1 MELISGFS
9 KLEFRNHRISIY
21 DSSTQNSNNSTLFSP
36 VLFNDT
42 KPYERAYC
50 LSQVFYRAKYSF
62 SNERDKIREG
72 KHTGRTIGWLLEHGY
87 AKDVIKMIDCGYL
100 FIKDFNSFTY
110 PDDEK
115 IRNAVWIALDKQR
128 TFKDVTSFTDPITIE
143 LSRRHYYDM
152 YYYDVYDS
160 SPAKYDDYYEHRAL
174 SFEEIIDTDTNYL
187 VALINKRSL
196 YVKQQVIEE
205 LKDCHSGN
213 KRFLSKLRKIETAI
227 NEYNEEIEY
236 FKQAEWDMIRE
247 EEDRKWQEEA
257 YRQAF
262 EDDPEAEWNI
272 D

>member
-9 KLEFRNHRISIY
+9 KLEFRKHQISIY
-21 DSSTQNSNNSTLFSP
+21 DSSSQNPNNSTIFSTILFE
-36 VLFNDT
+36 NT
-42 KPYERAYC
+42 KPHECASR
-50 LSQVFYRAKYSF
+50 LSQVFFKAKHTF
-62 SNERDKIREG
+62 FNERDKIREG

-100 FIKDFNSFTY
+100 FIENFNSFTY

-128 TFKDVTSFTDPITIE
+128 IFDDVTSFTDPIN
-143 LSRRHYYDM
+143 LSRRNYSDRYY
-152 YYYDVYDS
+152 S
-160 SPAKYDDYYEHRAL
+160 SLAKYDNYYIDEEKRTM
-174 SFEEIIDTDTNYL
+174 SFEELIDTDTNYL

-227 NEYNEEIEY
+227 NDYNEEIED
-236 FKQAEWDMIRE
+236 FKQAEL
-247 EEDRKWQEEA
+247 DRIQEEMDR
-257 YRQAF
+257 Y
-262 EDDPEAEWNI
+262 W
-272 D
+272 